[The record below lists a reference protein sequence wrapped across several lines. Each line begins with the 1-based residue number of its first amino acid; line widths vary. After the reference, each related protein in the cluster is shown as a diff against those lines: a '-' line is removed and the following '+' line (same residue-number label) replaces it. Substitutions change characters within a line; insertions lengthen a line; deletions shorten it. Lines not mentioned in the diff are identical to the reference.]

1 MDLIKRLDSLG
12 YIGATPNG
20 ITRVAGSPAD
30 EQAKLQVSEWMMDD
44 GMEVKYDEHNNLIGR
59 LSGLNPDLPP
69 IVVGSHIDTVV
80 NGGKFDGA
88 YGIIAGMEAAKEL
101 QGELNHP
108 LEIVAFHDEEITM
121 SGSRG
126 YASDNPNI
134 KSFVELHVEQ
144 GPVLEAVGIDLGVVT
159 GVVGQRRVH
168 FTVFGEPNHGGT
180 TPMNM
185 RDDALVK
192 ASKAVVRINELANLN
207 GNITATVGVLTVSP
221 NKFSIVPGRVDFTVQ
236 IRDTDSTSMENFLQV
251 IHEEFGFAYE
261 VTESQEPIQ
270 CDPTLIDCI
279 KESATALDVPYMEL
293 PSRAGHDA
301 QVFFHCPMAMM
312 FVPSR
317 GGISH
322 SPLEY
327 TSPNQCYTGL
337 NVLIETLRRI
347 DTYE

>member
-12 YIGATPNG
+12 YIGATPKG

-44 GMEVKYDEHNNLIGR
+44 GMEVRYDEHNNLIGR
-59 LSGLNPDLPP
+59 LPGLNPELPP

-88 YGIIAGMEAAKEL
+88 YGIIAGLEAAKHL
-101 QGELNHP
+101 RGELTHP
-108 LEIVAFHDEEITM
+108 LEIVAFHDEEVTM

-126 YASDNPNI
+126 YAADNPNI
-134 KSFVELHVEQ
+134 KSFIELHVEQ
-144 GPVLEAVGIDLGVVT
+144 GPVLEAAGIDLGIVT
-159 GVVGQRRVH
+159 GIVGQRRVH

-192 ASKAVVRINELANLN
+192 ASKAVVSINERAGLH
-207 GNITATVGVLTVSP
+207 GRITATVGVLNVSP

-236 IRDTDSTSMENFLQV
+236 IRDTSSESMDYFLEL

-261 VTESQEPIQ
+261 ITESQEPIE
-270 CDPTLIDCI
+270 CDSALKTCI
-279 KESATALDVPYMEL
+279 KEAADSLDVPYMEL

-301 QVFFHCPMAMM
+301 QVFFHCPMAML

-317 GGISH
+317 SGISH

-327 TSPNQCYTGL
+327 TSPDQCYTGL
-337 NVLIETLRRI
+337 NVLIETLRGA
-347 DTYE
+347 DQL